1 MDEMENDS
9 MKEETLNESFLKM
22 QKLAGII
29 TETQYNQKKKLI
41 ENQLNENTKH
51 TELKPLED
59 ILLQNGYKFAGDD
72 IGFSGK
78 ATYEKEA
85 NKINTYE
92 ISLFKDYLD
101 KYPVRILYFV
111 GEDYT
116 FSNGKKMNRGEADI
130 SYNSI
135 DDAKQDIEGISKI
148 NTAKQI

>member
-1 MDEMENDS
+1 MN
-9 MKEETLNESFLKM
+9 KEFLKM

-29 TETQYNQKKKLI
+29 TEGQYREKLN
-41 ENQLNENTKH
+41 ENKLNENTKH

-72 IGFSGK
+72 IGFSNK

-111 GEDYT
+111 DEDYT
-116 FSNGKKMNRGEADI
+116 FSNGKKINRGEIVNVADI
-130 SYNSI
+130 RYNSI